1 MIRNLES
8 LFDYRKNLRVIIL
21 VFFSVVV
28 LFSFTSNIVYGA
40 GVSEGCGIFDIKSG
54 CDLSGWMHLIIDVT
68 ATGLLALFL
77 HSLASKHAKKLELII
92 TNQENKRIRKE
103 KFSNESLKNDFTA
116 LLFNISVINQTIKK
130 FNANPEEHDKLSQ
143 KIKEELSRLE
153 NISLTIQHT
162 SLTSSEVIKPEA
174 LTGIQQI
181 RRLIQ
186 SPVKFDDGIY
196 SFNRYDEIKEKVTNT
211 SKLLATYN

>member
-8 LFDYRKNLRVIIL
+8 LFDYRKNFRVIIL

-54 CDLSGWMHLIIDVT
+54 CDLSGWMHLVIDVA

-77 HSLASKHAKKLELII
+77 HSLASKHTKKLELII

-103 KFSNESLKNDFTA
+103 KFSNESLKNDLTA

-130 FNANPEEHDKLSQ
+130 HNASSVERDNLNQ
-143 KIKEELSRLE
+143 KIKEELGRLE

-162 SLTSSEVIKPEA
+162 SLTSSDVIKPEA
-174 LTGIQQI
+174 LTAIQQI

-186 SPVKFDDGIY
+186 NPVKFDDNVY
-196 SFNRYDEIKEKVTNT
+196 SFSKYDDIKEKVTYASN
-211 SKLLATYN
+211 LLN

>member
-1 MIRNLES
+1 MINIS
-8 LFDYRKNLRVIIL
+8 KPLFDYRKNFRIIIL
-21 VFFSVVV
+21 VFFSVVI
-28 LFSFTSNIVYGA
+28 LFSFTSNIVYGS
-40 GVSEGCGIFDIKSG
+40 GVSEGCGIFDIRSG
-54 CDLSGWMHLIIDVT
+54 CDLSGWMHLVIDVT

-103 KFSNESLKNDFTA
+103 KFSNESLKNDLTA

-130 FNANPEEHDKLSQ
+130 HNASSVERDNLSR
-143 KIKEELSRLE
+143 KIKEELGRLE

-162 SLTSSEVIKPEA
+162 SLTSSDVIKPDA
-174 LTGIQQI
+174 LTAIQQI

-186 SPVKFDDGIY
+186 SPVKFDDDVY
-196 SFNRYDEIKEKVTNT
+196 SFNKYDEIKEKVTQVSN
-211 SKLLATYN
+211 LLN

>member
-8 LFDYRKNLRVIIL
+8 LFDYRKNFRVIIL
-21 VFFSVVV
+21 MFFSVVV

-40 GVSEGCGIFDIKSG
+40 GVSEGCGIFDIKYA
-54 CDLSGWMHLIIDVT
+54 CDLSGWMHLVIDVA

-103 KFSNESLKNDFTA
+103 RFSNESLKNDFTA

-130 FNANPEEHDKLSQ
+130 FNANPEEHDNLSQ

-181 RRLIQ
+181 
-186 SPVKFDDGIY
+186 
-196 SFNRYDEIKEKVTNT
+196 
-211 SKLLATYN
+211 

>member
-1 MIRNLES
+1 
-8 LFDYRKNLRVIIL
+8 
-21 VFFSVVV
+21 
-28 LFSFTSNIVYGA
+28 
-40 GVSEGCGIFDIKSG
+40 
-54 CDLSGWMHLIIDVT
+54 MHLVIDVA

-77 HSLASKHAKKLELII
+77 HSLASKHTKKLELII

-116 LLFNISVINQTIKK
+116 LLFNISVINQAIKK

-174 LTGIQQI
+174 LTEIQQI

-211 SKLLATYN
+211 SKLLATHN

>member
-1 MIRNLES
+1 M
-8 LFDYRKNLRVIIL
+8 
-21 VFFSVVV
+21 
-28 LFSFTSNIVYGA
+28 
-40 GVSEGCGIFDIKSG
+40 
-54 CDLSGWMHLIIDVT
+54 
-68 ATGLLALFL
+68 
-77 HSLASKHAKKLELII
+77 
-92 TNQENKRIRKE
+92 
-103 KFSNESLKNDFTA
+103 
-116 LLFNISVINQTIKK
+116 FNISVINQAIKK

-174 LTGIQQI
+174 LTEIQQI

-211 SKLLATYN
+211 SKLLATHN

>member
-1 MIRNLES
+1 M
-8 LFDYRKNLRVIIL
+8 
-21 VFFSVVV
+21 
-28 LFSFTSNIVYGA
+28 
-40 GVSEGCGIFDIKSG
+40 
-54 CDLSGWMHLIIDVT
+54 
-68 ATGLLALFL
+68 
-77 HSLASKHAKKLELII
+77 
-92 TNQENKRIRKE
+92 QKE